1 MLYKAIIKGF
11 YMTIITVRD
20 VETNEVVIIR
30 SVIDPIAQLDKKGE
44 VQIIRIKKW
53 IFDESGYFVPEE
65 LYGALESAK
74 VGNYVSLQYV
84 IIKIE
89 VN

>member
-1 MLYKAIIKGF
+1 
-11 YMTIITVRD
+11 MTIITVRD
-20 VETNEVVIIR
+20 VKTNEVVIIR
-30 SVIDPIAQLDKKGE
+30 SIIDPLAQLDKKGE

-65 LYGALESAK
+65 LYGALEGAK

-89 VN
+89 NN

>member
-1 MLYKAIIKGF
+1 
-11 YMTIITVRD
+11 MTIITVRD
-20 VETNEVVIIR
+20 VETNDVVIIR
-30 SVIDPIAQLDKKGE
+30 SIIDPIVQLDKKGE

-53 IFDESGYFVPEE
+53 IFDESDYFVPEE
-65 LYGALESAK
+65 LYGALEDAK

-89 VN
+89 NN

>member
-1 MLYKAIIKGF
+1 
-11 YMTIITVRD
+11 MTIITVRD
-20 VETNEVVIIR
+20 VETNEVIIIR
-30 SVIDPIAQLDKKGE
+30 SVIDPIAQLDEKGE

-53 IFDESGYFVPEE
+53 IFDESSYFVPED
-65 LYGALESAK
+65 LYEALEGAK

-89 VN
+89 SN